1 MLNKRISS
9 LVVALLLA
17 VCFTFSVFAVDAT
30 SNVSYTGKELQVK
43 NGDVS
48 FSDLLPGTSR
58 SQDIV
63 LTNDSDKPA
72 DFYMD
77 MRVLKALED
86 NAASGTVYT
95 IGLSVSTDAGTTYIY
110 GKDASGNAVG
120 GTGSKGMYE
129 LNSDLDTLT
138 ASSAGSWLNVAR
150 LEPGKKATV
159 HFSIAIDG
167 TATSNQYQ
175 SQLGQIEFAFRV
187 ADVENVVVTVQK
199 TETKV
204 ETVVRTMVRSVQTG
218 DNAPILMLSLVM
230 LVGVVLL
237 VVLVLK
243 RKKHSAQK
251 Q

>member
-1 MLNKRISS
+1 MLNKRVSS
-9 LVVALLLA
+9 LAVTLLLT
-17 VCFTFSVFAVDAT
+17 VCFAISAFAADAT

-43 NGDVS
+43 NGDIS

-95 IGLSVSTDAGTTYIY
+95 IGLKVATDAGTSYIY
-110 GKDASGNAVG
+110 GKDAAGNKVG

-138 ASSAGSWLNVAR
+138 ASSAGNWMNVAR

-159 HFSIAIDG
+159 SFSIAIDG
-167 TATSNQYQ
+167 TATSNDYQ
-175 SQLGQIEFAFRV
+175 SQLGQIQFAFRV
-187 ADVENVVVTVQK
+187 ADVENVVVTVEK
-199 TETKV
+199 TETKIETV
-204 ETVVRTMVRSVQTG
+204 IRTVVRNVQTG
-218 DNAPILMLSLVM
+218 DNAPILLLSAVM
-230 LVGVVLL
+230 LAGVILL
-237 VVLVLK
+237 VVLLLR
-243 RKKHSAQK
+243 RKKQNAQN

>member
-9 LVVALLLA
+9 LMVALLLA
-17 VCFTFSVFAVDAT
+17 VCFALGAFAADAT
-30 SNVSYTGKELQVK
+30 SNVSYTGKELRVN
-43 NGDVS
+43 NGEIS

-58 SQDIV
+58 SQDII

-95 IGLSVSTDAGTTYIY
+95 MGLRVATDAGTSYIY
-110 GKDASGNAVG
+110 GKDAAGNTVG

-138 ASSAGSWLNVAR
+138 ASAAGNWMNVAR

-159 HFSIAIDG
+159 SFSIAIDG
-167 TATSNQYQ
+167 TATSNDYQ
-175 SQLGQIEFAFRV
+175 SQLGQIQFAFRA
-187 ADVENVVVTVQK
+187 ADVENVVVTVER

-204 ETVVRTMVRSVQTG
+204 QTVVRTIVRNVQTG
-218 DNAPILMLSLVM
+218 DNAPILLLSMVM
-230 LVGVVLL
+230 LIGIVLFVVLL
-237 VVLVLK
+237 VR
-243 RKKHSAQK
+243 RKKHSMQSE
-251 Q
+251 